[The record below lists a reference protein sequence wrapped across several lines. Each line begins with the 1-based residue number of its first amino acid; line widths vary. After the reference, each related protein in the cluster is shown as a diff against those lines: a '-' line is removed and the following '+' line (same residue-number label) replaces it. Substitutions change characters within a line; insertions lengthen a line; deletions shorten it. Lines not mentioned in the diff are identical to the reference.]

1 MQIHVI
7 VHLCVFLYMCYVT
20 IKVFIEGAGISYF
33 TFGLFPGADIS
44 KINFENCF
52 SSQPGATPST

>member
-1 MQIHVI
+1 
-7 VHLCVFLYMCYVT
+7 MCYAT